1 MKSLDELKFQDDLR
15 YAQDHEWAR
24 QEGNLV
30 RVGVSDYAQDQL
42 GDIVYAEL
50 PEVGAEFA
58 VNEAFGTLESTK
70 AVSELYIPVAGKV
83 VAINGGLE
91 DAPETVNTDPYGEG
105 WLILVEPSHP
115 ADFGALMDKAA
126 YIEMLKGL

>member
-24 QEGNLV
+24 QEGKRI

-50 PEVGAEFA
+50 PEIGTTFA
-58 VNEAFGTLESTK
+58 VNESFGTLESTK

-83 VAINGGLE
+83 VAINEGLE
-91 DAPETVNTDPYGEG
+91 DAPETVNKDPYGEG
-105 WLILVEPSHP
+105 WLILVEPSKP